1 MKRRFFIS
9 ILLIALI
16 VLSGCNF
23 NKTPS
28 ESPSI
33 SNEPNE
39 SPSLEPSLDPVATEI
54 VPSDEPVLTLEE
66 LYTKFHEAET
76 DEDYILAL
84 GYANQIISEYPE
96 EQRIYW
102 LKAKML
108 ISCMTYF
115 NIELRKTIDG
125 YSTDN
130 PDYTDFIV
138 TFKDEYSNTDLSVEW
153 PFIHDY
159 LGGLINTVGSSGTE
173 LSSGIGIDNYR
184 EFRREV
190 FCVQGNWI
198 YFVNAEEG
206 YSLYKMK
213 TDFTSR
219 TLLTE
224 DEVSN
229 LNVIGDWIYFT
240 DLSKDGHVYKIRTDG
255 SMQTF
260 ISDARCSLMVVYND
274 YIYYIDANSS
284 NNLCRMKT
292 DGSDIKNFGYNVE
305 LINITDNTVYFR
317 TEQHEL
323 ISMTP
328 EGTDIKRVVMDES
341 YGDFYINEN
350 SIYYMTITEN
360 GLTIYEC
367 DKQGQNKQQLFNA
380 DYKINFYYVMDTQ
393 ILMSVR
399 YPDHVECFILVDRNN
414 TDNVIQFK
422 DYVTNNIIHLK
433 EQNKIL
439 FMNDYSGY
447 SWFILDLVDNT
458 VK

>member
-1 MKRRFFIS
+1 MKRRLFLS
-9 ILLIALI
+9 ILLIAIIL
-16 VLSGCNF
+16 LSGCNF
-23 NKTPS
+23 NRTPS
-28 ESPSI
+28 ESPSVSDATI
-33 SNEPNE
+33 E
-39 SPSLEPSLDPVATEI
+39 SPSSEPSLDPIATEI
-54 VPSDEPVLTLEE
+54 MPNDEPVLTLEE

-102 LKAKML
+102 LKAQML
-108 ISCMTYF
+108 ISCMKSF
-115 NIELRKTIDG
+115 NNEFKKMIDE
-125 YSTDN
+125 YIASNTDYI
-130 PDYTDFIV
+130 DYIV
-138 TFKDEYSNTDLSVEW
+138 TFKDEYSNMDLSLEW

-159 LGGLINTVGSSGTE
+159 TDGQINTAGNSGTA
-173 LSSGIGIDNYR
+173 LSSGIGINDYR
-184 EFRREV
+184 EFRRGS
-190 FCVQGNWI
+190 FCIQGNWI
-198 YFVNAEEG
+198 YFINAEEG

-224 DEVSN
+224 NEVSN

-240 DLSKDGHVYKIRTDG
+240 DLSKDGHVYKMRTDG

-260 ISDARCSLMVVYND
+260 ISDARCSFMVIYND
-274 YIYYIDANSS
+274 YIYYTDADSS
-284 NNLCRMKT
+284 NNLCRMKA

-305 LINITDNTVYFR
+305 LINIADNTVYFR

-323 ISMTP
+323 MSMTP
-328 EGTDIKRVVMDES
+328 EGTDIKRVVWEES
-341 YGDFYINEN
+341 YGDFYINTD
-350 SIYYMTITEN
+350 SIYYMTINEN

-367 DKQGQNKQQLFNA
+367 DKLGQNKQQLYHA
-380 DYKINFYYVMDTQ
+380 DYKINFFYIMDTK

-399 YPDHVECFILVDRNN
+399 YPDRTECIILVDRNN
-414 TDNVIQFK
+414 TDNAIQLK
-422 DYVTNNIIHLK
+422 DYVSNNIIHLK

-439 FMNDYSGY
+439 FMNDFSGY
-447 SWFILDLVDNT
+447 SWFTLDLADNT